1 MSEEAAE
8 YKRKKIVRT
17 RDYRQMQMVRLEIVS
32 ELFKK
37 GYTYRVIRQEVM
49 KRLDLQSYS
58 LDTVKKD
65 VDRCLKEIRSVVLT
79 NMDEALNLELIRIDD
94 MMREAWAAWE
104 KSKEDYLDTQQIMRG
119 TPKQT
124 GKGEESGV
132 DTTSMEQRRKEI
144 RSCGDPRY
152 LELINKL
159 LIERRKLLG
168 LYAPEKKE
176 LSGSVSFTDLLM
188 ATSAEPIT
196 DDEQ

>member
-65 VDRCLKEIRSVVLT
+65 VDALKRYGVL
-79 NMDEALNLELIRIDD
+79 
-94 MMREAWAAWE
+94 
-104 KSKEDYLDTQQIMRG
+104 YLPIWM
-119 TPKQT
+119 
-124 GKGEESGV
+124 
-132 DTTSMEQRRKEI
+132 
-144 RSCGDPRY
+144 
-152 LELINKL
+152 KL
-159 LIERRKLLG
+159 
-168 LYAPEKKE
+168 
-176 LSGSVSFTDLLM
+176 
-188 ATSAEPIT
+188 
-196 DDEQ
+196 